1 MKRTLLCLA
10 TVGLLLNAGPALS
23 QNTETKTQ
31 TPAGNTTTQTQ
42 SGQTGERSSTQS
54 RERRDGERSER
65 RGDRDGARSRERS
78 ERTSV
83 NVRIRGDRD
92 GYRYR
97 RHHRH
102 GVGLYIG
109 GCRTII
115 VKKWRHGHRVIK
127 RIRRCG

>member
-10 TVGLLLNAGPALS
+10 TVGLLLNAGSAFS

-31 TPAGNTTTQTQ
+31 TPAGSTTIQSQ

-54 RERRDGERSER
+54 RARRD
-65 RGDRDGARSRERS
+65 GDRDGARSRQRS
-78 ERTSV
+78 ERSSV

-92 GYRYR
+92 GYRHR

-102 GVGLYIG
+102 GIGLYVG
-109 GCRTII
+109 GCRTIL
-115 VKKWRHGHRVIK
+115 VKKWHHGHRVIK